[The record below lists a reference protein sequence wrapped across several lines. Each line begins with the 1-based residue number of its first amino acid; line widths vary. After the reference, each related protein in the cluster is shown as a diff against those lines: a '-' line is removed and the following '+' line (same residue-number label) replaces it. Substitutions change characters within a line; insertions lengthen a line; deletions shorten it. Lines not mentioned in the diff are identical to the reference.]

1 MKLTQLRYICEVA
14 KRNLNVSEAADA
26 LYTSQPGV
34 SKQIRQLEDELGVPI
49 FSRAGKR
56 LTDTTQP
63 GTEILRV
70 AERVLREIDNIRRI
84 SRDYENLAE
93 GTLTIATTH
102 TQARYALPDKI
113 QQFRQKYPGVKLS
126 LRQGSPEQ
134 ICDMAVNGEADIA
147 IATEAVSSTE
157 NLIALPC
164 YRWNRAVV
172 TPPNHPL
179 LDLTRPLTLA
189 DIAQYPIVTYDFA
202 FAGRNLVNKAF
213 KDAKLTPNV
222 VLTALDS
229 DVIKTYVEI
238 GLGIG
243 LLAKMAYD
251 PVRDINLRMI
261 DVGHLFPTSTTWIG
275 IRRGE
280 YLRNYIYDFIEL
292 FAPQL
297 NRDAL
302 KAALNLE

>member
-1 MKLTQLRYICEVA
+1 MKLSQLRYICEVS
-14 KRNLNVSEAADA
+14 KRGLNVSEAAEA

-34 SKQIRQLEDELGVPI
+34 SKQIRQLESELGVPI
-49 FSRAGKR
+49 FARTGKR
-56 LTDTTQP
+56 LTETTQP
-63 GTEILRV
+63 GAEILRV
-70 AERVLREIDNIRRI
+70 AQRVLREIDNIRRI
-84 SRDYENLAE
+84 SQDYENVSE

-113 QQFRQKYPGVKLS
+113 RRFREQYPKVKLQI
-126 LRQGSPEQ
+126 RQGSPQQ
-134 ICDMAVNGEADIA
+134 ICQITAAGEADIA
-147 IATEAVSSTE
+147 IATESVSSSE
-157 NLIALPC
+157 GLVALPC
-164 YRWNRAVV
+164 YRWNRGVV
-172 TPPNHPL
+172 VPPDHALMNI
-179 LDLTRPLTLA
+179 DTPLTLE
-189 DIAQYPIVTYDFA
+189 DIAAYPIVTYDFA
-202 FAGRNLVNKAF
+202 FAGRTLISQAF
-213 KDAKLTPNV
+213 ADAKLTPNV

-229 DVIKTYVEI
+229 DVIKTYVEL

-243 LLAKMAYD
+243 LLAQMAYD
-251 PVRDINLRMI
+251 PQRDTNLRMI
-261 DVGHLFPTSTTWIG
+261 DVSHLFPSSTTWVG